1 MATQILENIPE
12 TISIEKQLINQ
23 SMTTTL
29 EQGLEMEAAHVT
41 SFLSAMWTLSFPLC
55 MTSRLATRAA

>member
-29 EQGLEMEAAHVT
+29 EQGLEMEAAHHKSGVISPT
-41 SFLSAMWTLSFPLC
+41 AEGRQRMESLFMK
-55 MTSRLATRAA
+55 